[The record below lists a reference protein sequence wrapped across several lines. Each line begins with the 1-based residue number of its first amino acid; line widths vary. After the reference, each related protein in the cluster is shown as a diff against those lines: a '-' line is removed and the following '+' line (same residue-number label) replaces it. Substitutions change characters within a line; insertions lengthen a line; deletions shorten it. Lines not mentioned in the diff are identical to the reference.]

1 MASKERERQLARAKF
16 ERQQARRAERA
27 RRRRRNNIVAAVGA
41 MVVVA
46 LVGAVVY
53 ALNRGSDT
61 STVPA
66 AAGSPSPSAT
76 APSCTF
82 TPSGT
87 PAKGGSALGRPA
99 DGPAGSEP
107 GYSATLVTNV
117 GTIAFTALTDKAP
130 CATRSFAYLAGKK
143 YFDGTPCH
151 RLTTTGIYV
160 LQCGDPSGTGS
171 GGPGYSFGD
180 ENLPKASGG
189 TAVYKAGTVAMAN
202 SGPSTNGSQF
212 FLVYKDSPLPPN
224 YTVFG
229 TITQGLDVVSKVA
242 AAGVAGGGGDG
253 APQDKVTIKTVTISQ

>member
-1 MASKERERQLARAKF
+1 MASKDRERQLARAKF
-16 ERQQARRAERA
+16 ERQQARRAQRA
-27 RRRRRNNIVAAVGA
+27 ARRRRNNILAVVGA
-41 MVVVA
+41 VVVVA

-53 ALNRGSDT
+53 ALNRGGDT
-61 STVPA
+61 TPTASA
-66 AAGSPSPSAT
+66 AT
-76 APSCTF
+76 CTF

-87 PAKGGSALGRPA
+87 PAKGGSALGRP
-99 DGPAGSEP
+99 PAQPTGNES
-107 GYSATLVTNV
+107 GYTATLDTNV

-130 CATRSFAYLAGKK
+130 CATRSFAYLAGKN
-143 YFDGTPCH
+143 YFDGTSCH
-151 RLTTTGIYV
+151 RLTTSGIYV
-160 LQCGDPSGTGS
+160 LQCGDPTGTGS

-180 ENLPKASGG
+180 ENLPTASGG

-242 AAGVAGGGGDG
+242 AAGVTGGGGDG
-253 APQDKVTIKTVTISQ
+253 APQDKVTIKTVSISKA

>member
-1 MASKERERQLARAKF
+1 VASKDRERQLARAKF

-41 MVVVA
+41 VVVVA
-46 LVGAVVY
+46 LVGVVVY
-53 ALNRGSDT
+53 GLNRGSDT
-61 STVPA
+61 TT
-66 AAGSPSPSAT
+66 AT
-76 APSCTF
+76 AASCTF

-87 PAKGGSALGRPA
+87 PAKGGSALGRP
-99 DGPAGSEP
+99 PAQPAAEESP
-107 GYSATLVTNV
+107 YTATLAANV

-130 CATRSFAYLAGKK
+130 CATRSFAYLAGKN

-180 ENLPKASGG
+180 ENLPTASGS

>member
-1 MASKERERQLARAKF
+1 MASKDRERELARAKF

-27 RRRRRNNIVAAVGA
+27 RRRRRNNIVAAVAGV
-41 MVVVA
+41 VVVA
-46 LVGAVVY
+46 LVGVVVY

-61 STVPA
+61 TTTPA
-66 AAGSPSPSAT
+66 AAGSPSPSA
-76 APSCTF
+76 ASCTF
-82 TPSGT
+82 TAGGT

-99 DGPAGSEP
+99 DGPAGNEP
-107 GYSATLVTNV
+107 GYTATLDTNV

-130 CATRSFAYLAGKK
+130 CATRSFAYLAGKN

-151 RLTTTGIYV
+151 RLTTSGIYV

-180 ENLPKASGG
+180 ENLPTASGS

-212 FLVYKDSPLPPN
+212 FLVYKDSPLPPD

-229 TITQGLDVVSKVA
+229 TITQGLDVVTKVA

-253 APQDKVTIKTVTISQ
+253 APQDKVTIKTVSISK